1 MNVVDTN
8 REESITLGTSLEGQ
22 AFAINSD
29 AAFFDILSNSLYSN
43 PLNAVLRETL
53 TNALDAH
60 QEAGITDPI
69 SVVYN
74 AQEGLFTVKDKGY
87 GIPHD
92 QIHAIY
98 CTYGNS
104 TKRNLS
110 STGGFG
116 LGCKSPFALTNTF
129 SIVNCNNGIKKT
141 YVFDKKNGI
150 PEIIRIQGE
159 ESTTEQGL
167 TVIIPIPNQYQIIYP
182 YVQAFAYYTGSK
194 IVFNGTE
201 LKHLEYGKDGFYYVK
216 EDAPVYLITLG
227 IRSYVWD
234 KLTLLY
240 GKNLYPVTIDKAK
253 DAGLK
258 QLYDNWAEVVDR
270 IDFIGANLRN
280 PSLRY
285 GANPIV
291 KVPANSLDITPNRED
306 LRYTSKTIATLKEV
320 LQKELNRLKSGI
332 NVPVW
337 LDLYRN
343 NRIGALL
350 GCDNVYMQFKEQGYI
365 TYKDIISKKR
375 DCNGKSTKLASYV
388 AITKDTQDLFP
399 KEVKDFVSFY
409 LANDAAIHEDYPAF
423 ANSVLIT
430 KAISAINTLEAPLKQ
445 VLKDNKVNTYYYR
458 GISFNTKDPLGL
470 AKFKEIYKDSY
481 YYAEFIFK
489 RAFRVVILSNYK
501 ASNKG
506 SPLFN
511 SLADK
516 YPQYSA
522 AYLMDY
528 AYRVVLQNRQRAD
541 AIEQTLK
548 AKGYYVI
555 NLVQDKET
563 TPRSYGKAQEIVDS
577 LVFKDKA
584 FYSESSAVN
593 KLECY
598 KTYSKLSLYEHFVL
612 KKFPHEATHFLTRL
626 RTYVEVP
633 VTNHSFISVFKKN
646 GLKPME
652 EVIFEDIKD
661 LLNKS
666 AALKEAVSMIYFS
679 TQLSADTTIVNRL
692 HRIFW
697 FIYQIPDICKRY
709 SLPMLNEDE
718 LKQLCFINAFVGIF
732 PEYKT
737 QLEECLTAEGRVS
750 KVLANITE
758 LIHFNETYYS
768 VIAYLYQ
775 IIVQLQKEG
784 LYSNAKV
791 SALLFS
797 ILDSFLITEEKT
809 NE

>member
-8 REESITLGTSLEGQ
+8 REESITLGTPLEGQ
-22 AFAINSD
+22 AFAISSD

-69 SVVYN
+69 SVIYN
-74 AQEGLFTVKDKGY
+74 VQEGLFTVKDKGY

-98 CTYGNS
+98 CTYGSS
-104 TKRNLS
+104 TKRDLS

-129 SIVNCNNGIKKT
+129 SIVNCNGGIKKT
-141 YVFDKKNGI
+141 YVFDKRNGV

-167 TVIIPIPNQYQIIYP
+167 TVIIPIPNQYQVIYT
-182 YVQAFAYYTGSK
+182 YVQAFAYYTGSR
-194 IVFNGTE
+194 ISFNGTE
-201 LKHLEYGKDGFYYVK
+201 FKRLEYGKDGFYYVSTS
-216 EDAPVYLITLG
+216 ARLIALG
-227 IRSYVWD
+227 IRSYTWN
-234 KLTLLY
+234 KLVLLY
-240 GKNLYPVTIDKAK
+240 GKNLYPVNIDEAK
-253 DAGLK
+253 DAGIK
-258 QLYDNWAEVVDR
+258 QLYDNWEAVTDK
-270 IDFIGANLRN
+270 IDFAGANLRN
-280 PSLRY
+280 PNLRY
-285 GANPIV
+285 GVNPIV
-291 KVPANSLDITPNRED
+291 KVPANSLDITPNREN
-306 LRYTSKTIATLKEV
+306 LRYTPKTTTTLKEV

-337 LDLYRN
+337 LDLYKN
-343 NRIGALL
+343 NRIGALI
-350 GCDNVYMQFKEQGYI
+350 GCDNVYTVFKEQGYI

-375 DCNGKSTKLASYV
+375 DCNGKSTKLAPYM
-388 AITKDTQDLFP
+388 AITKDTQGLFP

-423 ANSVLIT
+423 TNNVLIT

-445 VLKDNKVNTYYYR
+445 VLKDNKVNTYYYG

-470 AKFKEIYKDSY
+470 AKFKEIYRDSY
-481 YYAEFIFK
+481 YYAEYIFK

-506 SPLFN
+506 SPLFD
-511 SLADK
+511 SLTTEF
-516 YPQYSA
+516 PQYSA
-522 AYLMDY
+522 SYLMDY

-541 AIEQTLK
+541 AIEQELK

-555 NLVQDKET
+555 NLVQDKELA
-563 TPRSYGKAQEIVDS
+563 PRSYGKAQEIVNS
-577 LVFKDKA
+577 LVSKDKA

-593 KLECY
+593 KLEY
-598 KTYSKLSLYEHFVL
+598 YRTYSKLSLYEHFVL
-612 KKFPHEATHFLTRL
+612 KKFPHEATQFLTRL

-652 EVIFEDIKD
+652 EVIFEDIQD

-666 AALKEAVSMIYFS
+666 TALKEAVSMIYFS
-679 TQLSADTTIVNRL
+679 TQLSTDTTIVNRL

-718 LKQLCFINAFVGIF
+718 LKQLCFINAFVGCF

-737 QLEECLTAEGRVS
+737 PLEKCLTTNGRVS

-758 LIHFNETYYS
+758 LVRFNDSYYS
-768 VIAYLYQ
+768 VIAYLYR
-775 IIVQLQKEG
+775 IIVQLQTEG
-784 LYSNAKV
+784 LNSNAKV
-791 SALLFS
+791 TALLFS